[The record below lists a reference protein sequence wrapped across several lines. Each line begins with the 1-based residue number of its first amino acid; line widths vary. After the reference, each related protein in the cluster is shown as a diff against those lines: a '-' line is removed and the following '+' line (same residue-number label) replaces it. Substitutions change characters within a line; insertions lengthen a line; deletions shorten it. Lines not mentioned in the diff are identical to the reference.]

1 MTGYPVDHEL
11 LLPERTTPASTV
23 RETVRG
29 LFARLRAP
37 ADPGGRDRDE
47 PDGPPVA
54 AWVSPARALRERA
67 HLAYA
72 TVQVAGTNAVD
83 VALDVVIAEAT
94 ALDERAHRQA
104 EALKAIRL
112 YAPTPW
118 VRRIAEQGLAA
129 SGTPAAS
136 WFLRPAD
143 GNEAEEAEIW
153 VSAARWIG

>member
-1 MTGYPVDHEL
+1 MTGYPAEHEL
-11 LLPERTTPASTV
+11 LLPERTTPASTM
-23 RETVRG
+23 RDTVRT

-37 ADPGGRDRDE
+37 VDAGGPKRDGSDE
-47 PDGPPVA
+47 PPVA
-54 AWVSPARALRERA
+54 AWTSPERALRERA

-118 VRRIAEQGLAA
+118 VRRMAEQGLAA
-129 SGTPAAS
+129 SGKPDAPG
-136 WFLRPAD
+136 FLRLDDGDEAD
-143 GNEAEEAEIW
+143 EAEIW